1 MTKFTPNSVGTCVF
15 RKVEERNFS
24 LPVNR
29 ESTRDVTEKMAQSKW
44 RPLRIL
50 SAFYYVKRC
59 SLRNNNY
66 GFDIHVLDMYTK
78 KLCDQKNL
86 HFVGLHAL

>member
-15 RKVEERNFS
+15 RKVEERDFS

-50 SAFYYVKRC
+50 SGFYYVKMR

-66 GFDIHVLDMYTK
+66 GFDIPDMYTK
-78 KLCDQKNL
+78 QLCDQKSF

>member
-1 MTKFTPNSVGTCVF
+1 MNKFTRNFVDTCVY
-15 RKVEERNFS
+15 RKVEEGEFL

-29 ESTRDVTEKMAQSKW
+29 ESTRDVMEKMAQSKW

-50 SAFYYVKRC
+50 TGFYYVKRR

-66 GFDIHVLDMYTK
+66 GFDILDMYTK
-78 KLCDQKNL
+78 QLCDQKNL